1 MPKSFKLIWIA
12 VILLMSTSL
21 FAQSKEQ
28 YKDVTLNGKPARLNL
43 ITGEVILVNQEEV
56 IRSETE
62 TDTVVSKLVSEDDL
76 KPNDIGSYYY
86 VVKDDETLL
95 DISKKF
101 NVSLKQLIAAN
112 NLESSIVDSGQKL
125 RIGNFENQ
133 GNVVDDNFNTDKL
146 ENNSG
151 FHKVNKGET
160 LYSLSKKYNVKVEDL
175 QRENNLT
182 STLIK
187 TGQILKVQFINRNE
201 NSNDWLVKKGD
212 TLYSISKKT
221 GLTVEALKSLNGLKS
236 NLIKVGQVLRLKQN
250 ETN

>member
-1 MPKSFKLIWIA
+1 MLLIG
-12 VILLMSTSL
+12 MSL

-28 YKDVTLNGKPARLNL
+28 YKDVTLNGKPAKLNVS
-43 ITGEVILVNQEEV
+43 TGEVTLVNQEEV
-56 IRSETE
+56 LRSETE
-62 TDTVVSKLVSEDDL
+62 NDTVVPKPVSEDNL
-76 KPNDIGSYYY
+76 KRNDIESDYY

-101 NVSLKQLIAAN
+101 NVSLKQLKAAN
-112 NLESSIVDSGQKL
+112 NLESSIIDSGQKL

-133 GNVVDDNFNTDKL
+133 GNEVVDNYDTDKL

-151 FHKVNKGET
+151 YHKVNKGET
-160 LYSLSKKYNVKVEDL
+160 LYSLSKKYNVKVEEL
-175 QRENNLT
+175 QRENGLT

-187 TGQILKVQFINRNE
+187 TGQILKVHFVTE
-201 NSNDWLVKKGD
+201 DKLSNKWLVKEGD

>member
-1 MPKSFKLIWIA
+1 MG
-12 VILLMSTSL
+12 MSL

-28 YKDVTLNGKPARLNL
+28 YKDVTLNGKPAKLNVS
-43 ITGEVILVNQEEV
+43 TGEVTLVDQEEV
-56 IRSETE
+56 IRSETK
-62 TDTVVSKLVSEDDL
+62 TDTVVPKLVSEDTL
-76 KPNDIGSYYY
+76 KQSDIERDYY
-86 VVKDDETLL
+86 VVKKGETLL

-101 NVSLKQLIAAN
+101 NVSLNQLKGAN

-133 GNVVDDNFNTDKL
+133 GNVADDNFDTHKL

-187 TGQILKVQFINRNE
+187 IGQTLKVQFVNRNE

-212 TLYSISKKT
+212 TLYSISKKN